1 MVVIDAHHHFWD
13 PARAAYPWMTEAL
26 APIRRRFGPED
37 LRPLLA
43 ANGVDRTIL
52 VQTRSSLE
60 ETREFLATAAQHDFI
75 AGVVGWVDLTADV
88 PKQLAS
94 LRAGPGGTKLVGI
107 RHQVHDEADAE
118 WLARKDVRRGI
129 AAVGKAGLTYDIL
142 VRARELPAAL
152 AMVRGLPEMRF
163 VIDHIAKPPIA
174 SGATAEWAARLKPV
188 AAHPNVFVKLSG
200 MVTEADW
207 KRWTVRDITP
217 YVTQVLEWFGPERCV
232 FGSDWPVCLVAAS
245 YAHVID
251 ACGQAIGD
259 IPIAD
264 RERIFGG
271 NASEL
276 YRLPVP
282 ASAERRA

>member
-1 MVVIDAHHHFWD
+1 
-13 PARAAYPWMTEAL
+13 MTDAL
-26 APIRRRFGPED
+26 ASIRRRFAPED

-52 VQTRSSLE
+52 VQTRSSLD

-75 AGVVGWVDLTADV
+75 AGVVGWVDLTGDV
-88 PKQLAS
+88 AKQVAS
-94 LRAGPGGTKLVGI
+94 LRARPGGAKLVGI
-107 RHQVHDEADAE
+107 RHQVHDEADPE
-118 WLARKDVRRGI
+118 WLARKDVRKGV

-142 VRARELPAAL
+142 VRTRELPAAL
-152 AMVRGLPEMRF
+152 AMVRALPDMRF
-163 VIDHIAKPPIA
+163 VIDHLAKPPIA
-174 SGATAEWAARLKPV
+174 SGAIDEWAARLKPV
-188 AAHPNVFVKLSG
+188 AACPNVFVKVSG

-217 YVTQVLEWFGPERCV
+217 YVQRVLDWFGPERCV

-259 IPIAD
+259 LPIAE

-271 NASEL
+271 NAVEL

-282 ASAERRA
+282 AAAERRA